1 MLKLVTSMYILPLS
15 LSLSVSFLLLIYF
28 LHFHHLKIH
37 YGKLISLEDSIT
49 GHSNV
54 ISLLS
59 VVSFRII
66 FEKEKNIQKLQ
77 NAL

>member
-1 MLKLVTSMYILPLS
+1 M
-15 LSLSVSFLLLIYF
+15 
-28 LHFHHLKIH
+28 
-37 YGKLISLEDSIT
+37 T
-49 GHSNV
+49 GRSNV
-54 ISLLS
+54 ISLFS